1 MAVTNF
7 SPLLG
12 LALPTTGDLS
22 GTWGATVN
30 DSITQL
36 LDSAVAGTTT
46 LSADAD
52 VTLST
57 TNGAAN
63 QARNAIIL
71 WTASNGATT
80 RNITAPAQSKAY
92 LVINSG
98 TGSIVLRGAG
108 PTTGVTVPASARA
121 LVAWNGSDFVK
132 IVSNPVSLTTDVT
145 GTLPIANGG
154 TGTTS
159 TTFANLTTNVTGT
172 LPIANGGTGTTST
185 TFANLT
191 TNVTGTLPVGN
202 GGTGATSLT
211 ANNVLLGN
219 GTSALQVVAPGT
231 TGNVLTSDG
240 TTWTSA
246 AVAAGDVTLT
256 GTQTLTNKT
265 ISADNNTLSGIA
277 ASSFVLSNGSGNID
291 GAAAQKAIPAGDV
304 VGTTDT
310 QTLTNKRVTP
320 RSVDIASAAT
330 ITPTGD
336 TADQYEVT
344 ALAAGA
350 TIAAPSGTPTDGQK
364 LVLRIKDNGTA
375 RALTWT
381 TTSGAYRAVGVTL
394 PTTTV
399 ISKVLYV
406 GCVYNAQDSF
416 WDVLAV
422 AQLA

>member
-12 LALPTTGDLS
+12 LALPTTGDLD

-46 LSADAD
+46 LSVDAD

-57 TNGAAN
+57 TNGASN
-63 QARNAIIL
+63 QARNAVLL

-92 LVINSG
+92 VVINSG
-98 TGSIVLRGAG
+98 TGSVVLRGAG
-108 PTTGVTVPASARA
+108 PTTGITVVTGERCLA
-121 LVAWNGSDFVK
+121 AWNGSDFVK
-132 IVSNPVSLTTDVT
+132 ISSSAQAYPGAGVAVST
-145 GTLPIANGG
+145 GT
-154 TGTTS
+154 
-159 TTFANLTTNVTGT
+159 V
-172 LPIANGGTGTTST
+172 
-185 TFANLT
+185 
-191 TNVTGTLPVGN
+191 
-202 GGTGATSLT
+202 
-211 ANNVLLGN
+211 
-219 GTSALQVVAPGT
+219 
-231 TGNVLTSDG
+231 
-240 TTWTSA
+240 W
-246 AVAAGDVTLT
+246 
-256 GTQTLTNKT
+256 
-265 ISADNNTLSGIA
+265 A
-277 ASSFVLSNGSGNID
+277 ASL
-291 GAAAQKAIPAGDV
+291 PAPSSAV
-304 VGTTDT
+304 VGITDT

-344 ALAAGA
+344 ALATPA

-364 LVLRIKDNGTA
+364 LILRIKDNGTA

-381 TTSGAYRAVGVTL
+381 TTSGAYRSVGVAL
-394 PTTTV
+394 PPTT
-399 ISKVLYV
+399 ILGKVVYI
-406 GCVYNAQDSF
+406 GCVWNAQDTF